1 MKTVSLLV
9 LLLVSTPAFAGD
21 NKNQGNKWETVYQWC
36 ANAAPEYLFDAS
48 FDEWMDA
55 CLDGKGKKKKK
66 R

>member
-1 MKTVSLLV
+1 MKISSLLV
-9 LLLVSTPAFAGD
+9 LLLAVTPAYAGGRVEQF
-21 NKNQGNKWETVYQWC
+21 QGIYNWC

-55 CLDGKGKKKKK
+55 CMGNRGKKKQ

>member
-1 MKTVSLLV
+1 MKTLSLLV
-9 LLLVSTPAFAGD
+9 LLLVSTPAFAGG

-55 CLDGKGKKKKK
+55 CMDGRGKKKKK

>member
-9 LLLVSTPAFAGD
+9 LLLVSTPAFAGG
-21 NKNQGNKWETVYQWC
+21 NKNQGSKWETVYQWC
-36 ANAAPEYLFDAS
+36 ANAAPEHLFDAS

-55 CLDGKGKKKKK
+55 CLDRRGKKKP

>member
-36 ANAAPEYLFDAS
+36 ANAAPEYLEPS
-48 FDEWMDA
+48 ILLPR
-55 CLDGKGKKKKK
+55 C
-66 R
+66 

>member
-1 MKTVSLLV
+1 MKTLSLLV
-9 LLLVSTPAFAGD
+9 LLLVSTPAFAGG

-55 CLDGKGKKKKK
+55 CLSNRVKKK
-66 R
+66 RR

>member
-1 MKTVSLLV
+1 MKVLAV
-9 LLLVSTPAFAGD
+9 LLLLLTPPAFAGGKD
-21 NKNQGNKWETVYQWC
+21 KSNWATIYQWC

-55 CLDGKGKKKKK
+55 CFDGQRKKKK

>member
-1 MKTVSLLV
+1 MKISSLLV
-9 LLLVSTPAFAGD
+9 ALLIVTPVHAEE
-21 NKNQGNKWETVYQWC
+21 KKWANIYHWC

-55 CLDGKGKKKKK
+55 CLDGRVKNKKK

>member
-1 MKTVSLLV
+1 MKVLAV
-9 LLLVSTPAFAGD
+9 LLLLLTPPAFAGGKD
-21 NKNQGNKWETVYQWC
+21 KSNWATIYQWC

-55 CLDGKGKKKKK
+55 CISDKGKKKKK